1 MNFWFFSFRLWD
13 KWIMNI
19 SAIKV
24 MQTFD
29 SSWLPKSFYVMNFA
43 SRKYQYFQIKVKS
56 YSAFLVKKNV
66 SIKKTISHVARRGHM
81 YDNFKHKF

>member
-1 MNFWFFSFRLWD
+1 MD
-13 KWIMNI
+13 I
-19 SAIKV
+19 SVIKI
-24 MQTFD
+24 MQTYD

-56 YSAFLVKKNV
+56 YSAL
-66 SIKKTISHVARRGHM
+66 TISHVARRGHM